1 MIFKKRRHLLKSL
14 SAVSGLGFL
23 GVVAQKFFFKE
34 KTMTNSLPVI
44 QKRFPIGFQ
53 WQTQEPFLF
62 CVHHYDYF
70 PQGNGQWGPEKDLL
84 KGRDIGQDFTPKDG
98 FRMYH
103 GKEIPGFP
111 VHPHRGFETITIVR
125 KGYVD
130 HADSMGAAG
139 RYGQGDVQWMTA
151 GGGVQH
157 SEMFPLLNTDSPNTL
172 ELFQVWLNLP
182 KASKMVAPHFKMLWS
197 EKIPKIQIPEQ
208 KAEVTLIAG
217 EYANQKPPPPP
228 PNSWAANPE
237 SETLILLIKLQPN
250 GMIELPV
257 TPKLINRAA
266 YFFLGK
272 GLEVNGQQVEDAHGF
287 VLDST
292 IKTTLRATDS
302 EVEVLL
308 LQSKSIGEPVV
319 QYGPFVMNTKEEI
332 VQTIQDYQQSQFGG
346 WPWERDDMVHGEK
359 IERFAKRP
367 DGQIERP
374 EVNS

>member
-1 MIFKKRRHLLKSL
+1 
-14 SAVSGLGFL
+14 
-23 GVVAQKFFFKE
+23 
-34 KTMTNSLPVI
+34 MTHSQPVI

-53 WQTQEPFLF
+53 WETQEPFLF

-70 PQGNGQWGPEKDLL
+70 PEGNGQWGPAKDLL
-84 KGRDIGQDFTPKDG
+84 QGRDIGQDFTPKDG

-103 GKEIPGFP
+103 GKDIPGFP

-157 SEMFPLLNTDSPNTL
+157 SEMFPLLKTDAPNTL
-172 ELFQVWLNLP
+172 ELFQIWLNLP
-182 KASKMVAPHFKMLWS
+182 KASKMVAPHFKMLWN
-197 EKIPKIQIPEQ
+197 EKIPKVSMDSQ
-208 KAEVTLIAG
+208 KADVTLIAG
-217 EYANQKPPPPP
+217 EFAGQKPPTPP
-228 PNSWAANPE
+228 PNSWAAHPE
-237 SETLILLIKLQPN
+237 SQTLILLIKLQPQ
-250 GMIELPV
+250 GQILLPTTEQLV
-257 TPKLINRAA
+257 SRSV

-272 GLEVNGQQVEDAHGF
+272 GLKVNGQTVEDTHGF

-292 IKTTLRATDS
+292 IPTTLAATDS

-308 LQSKSIGEPVV
+308 LQAKSIGEPVV
-319 QYGPFVMNTKEEI
+319 QYGPFVMNSKEEI
-332 VQTIQDYQQSQFGG
+332 VKTIQDYQQSQFGG
-346 WPWERDDMVHGEK
+346 WPWPKDDMVHGEK

-367 DGQIERP
+367 DGTVERP
-374 EVNS
+374 ELS